1 MMAKNERI
9 LIVLLATLNF
19 THILDFMIMMPLGA
33 HLISY
38 FKIEGQFFSHI
49 LASYS
54 ISACVASI
62 TASFFVDRF
71 DRKNVLLFGYGG
83 FLIGTL
89 LCGLAPTPWFLLIA
103 RIIAGLFGGLI
114 GAQVLSIVA
123 DVIPFERRATAMGY
137 LMTAFSVASVI
148 GIPFALFLA
157 DHFSWHAPFILVAGL
172 GVLLFP
178 MLLRFIPSVTGHIH
192 AKDTRPGFKENVQL
206 VFSGVKQRNALLF
219 AALLMFGHFLIVPF
233 LTPFLEFNVGFER
246 SQIKYVY
253 IVGGLITLFSGPRI
267 GKLADGYGKR
277 LLFTWCG
284 ILSLIPVL
292 IITNL
297 PHWNILIV
305 LCITGVWFMLANGRN
320 IASAAIVSNVVPPEH
335 RGSFMSINSAVQ
347 QMSSGLA
354 SIAAGLLVTVPTGQ
368 PVISYARTGM
378 LSVLIIIGA
387 ILLSRRLPAD

>member
-9 LIVLLATLNF
+9 LILLLATLNF

-38 FKIEGQFFSHI
+38 FKINGQFFSHI

-71 DRKNVLLFGYGG
+71 DRKKVLLFGYAG

-89 LCGLAPTPWFLLIA
+89 LCGLAPSPWFLLVA

-137 LMTAFSVASVI
+137 LMTAFSLASVI

-157 DHFSWHAPFILVAGL
+157 DHFSWHAPFILVAIL
-172 GVLLFP
+172 GALLFP
-178 MLLRFIPSVTGHIH
+178 MLLRYIPSVTGHIH
-192 AKDTRPGFKENVQL
+192 ARETRPGFKENVQKVL
-206 VFSGVKQRNALLF
+206 SGVKQRNALLF

-267 GKLADGYGKR
+267 GKLADRYGKR

-297 PHWNILIV
+297 PHWHIAIV
-305 LCITGVWFMLANGRN
+305 LSITGIWFMLANGRN
-320 IASAAIVSNVVPPEH
+320 IASAAIVSNVVPSEH
-335 RGSFMSINSAVQ
+335 RGAFMSINAAVQ

-354 SIAAGLLVTVPTGQ
+354 SIAAGLIVTVPTEQ
-368 PVISYARTGM
+368 PVIDYAKTGL
-378 LSVLIIIGA
+378 LSVLVIISA